1 MIKNKHRSNNNKN
14 TLKNVKSKQKLYH
27 IHNVIKYMA
36 RISLKNNQPGTSSI
50 LQIFYRDYTMI
61 IFNTV

>member
-36 RISLKNNQPGTSSI
+36 RISLKKLSTRNILYIANILPGLNN
-50 LQIFYRDYTMI
+50 DY
-61 IFNTV
+61 F

>member
-36 RISLKNNQPGTSSI
+36 RISYKVIKNYQPGTSSI
-50 LQIFYRDYTMI
+50 LQIFYRD
-61 IFNTV
+61 